1 MEGPEYFRVIHD
13 RQVKVCRVCIQPG
26 HVVRE
31 CPDFFCRR
39 CKAQGHYARECNQQ
53 QESRCSDCGEMGTQC
68 VCLAGLLG
76 GVVEMVEE
84 TDEGAEEENDQEE
97 EQQED
102 VESDGEADVDQIGPS
117 LDEAVMDGVIV
128 SGEDPAFAAGS
139 GTLPGTYPGAASAVL
154 EGVEDE
160 QVMLPGVSGVS
171 EGSTKRKDSG
181 GEVSLEDVRR
191 ARSKVVEERRPKAT
205 KKKKKNS

>member
-128 SGEDPAFAAGS
+128 SGEDPACAAGS
-139 GTLPGTYPGAASAVL
+139 GTLPGTYPGQPVPSWR
-154 EGVEDE
+154 G
-160 QVMLPGVSGVS
+160 
-171 EGSTKRKDSG
+171 
-181 GEVSLEDVRR
+181 
-191 ARSKVVEERRPKAT
+191 
-205 KKKKKNS
+205 